1 MPLPLILGIAAG
13 VAAAG
18 GVGSGAYG
26 AVKMKKASKTMKSAN
41 ERHQQNMKRFEEKN
55 KIASKNMD
63 ALGNKELEI
72 MKSFEEFSDIFE
84 KIQNKP
90 SFDDVD
96 ISSVKLPEYNGAKI
110 KKVSV
115 GAGVLMSGISGAAL
129 GTAGGI
135 AAAGATTTAVM
146 ALGTA
151 STGTAIASLSGAAA
165 TNATLAAIGGGAI
178 AAGGGGIALG
188 TTILGAST
196 LGVGLL
202 IGGVIFSIS
211 GATLSN
217 KADEAWAQMEKAEK
231 TINTTCKYL
240 DDLSRVA
247 TNYTGTLNEVNYV
260 YRRNLNS
267 LKNTVIDCG
276 KTSWNDFTDGE
287 KLITQN
293 TVLLVRLLF
302 KMCQVKLVIQSES
315 KNSSNKINKGEVSEA
330 QNTARDLLKNNF
342 NMNIG
347 SNSNITCGFTD
358 DENYCIAISAL
369 MYYFALCDGG
379 ISSEEKHILDASID
393 TLMFSHALTNDAIK
407 EIYNIKEMKKIP
419 FNRLCE
425 LLDCV
430 SKEKLSDYS
439 AKLDEIINASEGI
452 SESESN
458 AKKQFEIY
466 LNQRN
471 K

>member
-1 MPLPLILGIAAG
+1 MPLPIILGIAAG

-18 GVGSGAYG
+18 GVGSGAFG

-41 ERHQQNMKRFEEKN
+41 EKHQENMKRFEERN
-55 KIASKNMD
+55 KVASKNMD

-72 MKSFEEFSDIFE
+72 LKSFEEFSDVFE
-84 KIQNKP
+84 RIQNKP
-90 SFDDVD
+90 SFADIDVS
-96 ISSVKLPEYNGAKI
+96 IVQLPEYNGAKI

-115 GAGVLMSGISGAAL
+115 GAGVLMSGLSGAAL

-151 STGTAIASLSGAAA
+151 STGTAIASLSGVAA

-211 GATLSN
+211 GASLSN
-217 KADEAWAQMEKAEK
+217 KADEAWEQMEKAK
-231 TINTTCKYL
+231 KAIDQTCIYL
-240 DDLSRVA
+240 DDLSHTA
-247 TNYTGTLNEVNYV
+247 TNYLGTLNEVDYV

-267 LKNTVIDCG
+267 LKKIVIDCG
-276 KTSWNDFTDGE
+276 KTSWEEFTTEE

-302 KMCQVKLVIQSES
+302 EMCQVKLVIQS
-315 KNSSNKINKGEVSEA
+315 KNQNSSNKVNKSEISETQSKA
-330 QNTARDLLKNNF
+330 KDLLKNNF
-342 NMNIG
+342 DMYI
-347 SNSNITCGFTD
+347 SDSSNITYGFTD

-369 MYYFALCDGG
+369 MYYFALCDGE
-379 ISSEEKHILDASID
+379 ISSEEKQILDTSID
-393 TLMFSHALTNDAIK
+393 TLMNSHVLTNDAIN
-407 EIYNIKEMKKIP
+407 EIYNIKKMKKIP
-419 FNRLCE
+419 FDRLCE

-430 SKEKLSDYS
+430 SKERLSDYLT
-439 AKLDEIINASEGI
+439 KLDEILNASDGI
-452 SESESN
+452 SEVES
-458 AKKQFEIY
+458 KTKEQFEEY
-466 LNQRN
+466 LHQRN